1 MKGFIGKGE
10 LNKDMYNMPGRVAAL
25 LREINNAT
33 LQGGRITI
41 TFWSGTGL
49 DETLINWE
57 TEDES

>member
-10 LNKDMYNMPGRVAAL
+10 LNKDMYISGRVAAL

-33 LQGGRITI
+33 LKGGRITI
-41 TFWSGTGL
+41 TFWSETGL
-49 DETLINWE
+49 DEPFINWE